1 MEILA
6 DNRKARFNY
15 FIKDKWTAGLA
26 LEGWEVKSARAAKIS
41 LAESFVH
48 YDGGELFLKNAHIA
62 NYEDGDIKA
71 QNTKRSRKL
80 LLNKAEIAKIAKAIL
95 IKGNSCVV
103 TKIFLNTKGLIKAE
117 IAVATGK
124 HTYDK
129 KQVLKERD
137 IAREANKET
146 REQKKL

>member
-1 MEILA
+1 MKILC

-15 FIKDKWTAGLA
+15 FIQDKYEAGIA
-26 LEGWEVKSARAAKIS
+26 LEGWEVKSARAGKIS
-41 LAESFVH
+41 LDESFVH
-48 YDGGELFLKNAHIA
+48 LEGNPREAILKNSFIA
-62 NYEDGDIKA
+62 QYEDGDITGQKV
-71 QNTKRSRKL
+71 KRNRKL
-80 LLNKAEIAKIAKAIL
+80 LLHKSEIAKIARAVL

-103 TKIFLNTKGLIKAE
+103 TKIYLNSAGYIKAE

-137 IAREANKET
+137 IARET
-146 REQKKL
+146 KKSL

>member
-1 MEILA
+1 MKILC

-15 FIKDKWTAGLA
+15 FIKDKWEAGIA
-26 LEGWEVKSARAAKIS
+26 LEGWEVKSARSGKIG
-41 LAESFVH
+41 LDESFVH
-48 YDGGELFLKNAHIA
+48 LEGEPKQAILKNSFIA
-62 NYEDGDIKA
+62 NYENGDIKA
-71 QNTKRSRKL
+71 QKTKRNRKL
-80 LLNKAEIAKIAKAIL
+80 LLHKHEIEKIARAVL

-103 TKIFLNTKGLIKAE
+103 TKIYLNRAGYIKAE

-137 IAREANKET
+137 IARET
-146 REQKKL
+146 KKML